1 MHINMKRMGGITYLT
16 VMSVFIGL
24 AVGAAETLFGKVL
37 VTLSAFRLAYF
48 YYLVPFLPI
57 VGMLFVYILYKYGKT
72 SNKGIALLFL
82 VDQGKEDKIP
92 LRLVPFALIGT
103 WITHLFG
110 GSAGREGV
118 AVQLGGTIANWFD
131 RTFKLAQNA
140 GDIIVIGV
148 AAGFAGLFG
157 TPIAGTFFAMEV
169 LEKGKLRYE
178 VMIPTFIAA
187 FVSSSTSKYLGL
199 KTFQMPLHITLE
211 LNYLLLLKLF
221 VVGIIF
227 GFVGASF
234 ARILVKSKHFL
245 AEKIPNQMIR
255 IGIGG
260 VALALFIIFLHE
272 GRYAGTGSNL
282 ILASFGSETVYV
294 YDWLLKLLL
303 TILTVGIGFWGGEVT
318 PLFSIGASLGAV
330 IGHLVGLPISFAA
343 ALGYTSVFG
352 SATNTLIAPIFI
364 GGEIFGFEYTPYFVI
379 TSAVAYV
386 FSRHH
391 SIYPLQLID
400 NQNL

>member
-1 MHINMKRMGGITYLT
+1 MKHMAQVAYLIA
-16 VMSVFIGL
+16 MSIFIGI
-24 AVGAAETLFGKVL
+24 AVGAFETLFGKVI
-37 VTLSAFRLAYF
+37 VELSAFRLTHF
-48 YYLVPFLPI
+48 YYLVPFLP
-57 VGMLFVYILYKYGKT
+57 VAGMIFVYFLYKYGKT

-92 LRLVPFALIGT
+92 LRLVPFALLGT
-103 WITHLFG
+103 WMTHLFG

-118 AVQLGGTIANWFD
+118 AVQIGGTIANWFD

-157 TPIAGTFFAMEV
+157 TPIAATFFAMEM
-169 LEKGKLRYE
+169 LEKGKLRYQ
-178 VMIPTFIAA
+178 VMVPTFIAA
-187 FVSSSTSKYLGL
+187 FVSSSTSEYLGL
-199 KTFQMPLHITLE
+199 KTFKMPLHLHVE
-211 LNYLLLLKLF
+211 LDYILLLKLC
-221 VVGIIF
+221 VIGIIF

-234 ARILVKSKHFL
+234 GRILVKSKHYF
-245 AEKIPNQMIR
+245 AEKIPNPVIR
-255 IGIGG
+255 IGLGG
-260 VALALFIIFLHE
+260 IAVALCIILLHE

-282 ILASFGSETVYV
+282 ILASFGSEKVYI
-294 YDWLLKLLL
+294 YDWLLKMSL
-303 TILTVGIGFWGGEVT
+303 TILTVGVGFWGGEVT

-330 IGHLVGLPISFAA
+330 IAHVVGLPIPFAA

-391 SIYPLQLID
+391 SIYPLQIID
-400 NQNL
+400 NRNL